1 MALLTL
7 DRNSLMLMG
16 ISDISWMWMRMLRPH
31 SVGSD
36 WFFGQRAFGR
46 QSRVFVIL
54 QLVAMWS
61 VASFSLLMVVV
72 IRDFFGVIVVLES
85 G

>member
-1 MALLTL
+1 
-7 DRNSLMLMG
+7 
-16 ISDISWMWMRMLRPH
+16 
-31 SVGSD
+31 
-36 WFFGQRAFGR
+36 
-46 QSRVFVIL
+46 VIL